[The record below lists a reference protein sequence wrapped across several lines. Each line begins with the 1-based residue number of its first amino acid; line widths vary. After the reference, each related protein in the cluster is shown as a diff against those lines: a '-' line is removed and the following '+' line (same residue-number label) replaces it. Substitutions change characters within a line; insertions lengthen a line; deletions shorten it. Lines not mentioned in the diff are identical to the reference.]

1 MFKTGF
7 VVFFF
12 QWINILINMS
22 TYTPPQCFL
31 KRDDCLHVFKCK
43 CTLPFSPKWGQKHW
57 WGQCWCQT
65 CLFRLRL
72 WCCTSSQRWAPHP
85 CPLPIF
91 VPPLNPRA
99 LTLGC
104 SSGTALK
111 KKKKEPRDVT
121 FLFLCPLGGAKLL
134 LLLPVDFHYF
144 RCSQI

>member
-43 CTLPFSPKWGQKHW
+43 CNSTFFTKMRPKTLVGSVLMSNVSLPSPSMMLYFISALSPTSLSFAHIRPTTEPTGADSGMLIWYSPKK
-57 WGQCWCQT
+57 
-65 CLFRLRL
+65 R
-72 WCCTSSQRWAPHP
+72 
-85 CPLPIF
+85 
-91 VPPLNPRA
+91 
-99 LTLGC
+99 
-104 SSGTALK
+104 
-111 KKKKEPRDVT
+111 KKEPRDVT